1 MVVTD
6 TNKYINKW
14 WRKGKFFL
22 TAECLL
28 INVEGMMELKNP
40 NMATPTAR
48 CDARLIDARVISGH
62 SCWWAD
68 LMGGEDRSHLGVSP
82 LKYSSVIKGDL
93 VTRCSWLMLPWAEQ
107 VDVRCL
113 QVRSAMN
120 TINLCYFC
128 RNSSLSLALRE
139 HKADSG

>member
-1 MVVTD
+1 MVEKRKVLPYSRMPA
-6 TNKYINKW
+6 NKRRRNDGVKKSQ
-14 WRKGKFFL
+14 RGNPH
-22 TAECLL
+22 TAAADRCEGHQWTLL
-28 INVEGMMELKNP
+28 LVG
-40 NMATPTAR
+40 R
-48 CDARLIDARVISGH
+48 FDGQRRLEPS
-62 SCWWAD
+62 W
-68 LMGGEDRSHLGVSP
+68 GVS
-82 LKYSSVIKGDL
+82 SQIFISHKGRHL

>member
-6 TNKYINKW
+6 TNKYISKW

-40 NMATPTAR
+40 NVATPTAAADR
-48 CDARLIDARVISGH
+48 CEGHQWTLLLVGRFDGQRRLEPS
-62 SCWWAD
+62 W
-68 LMGGEDRSHLGVSP
+68 GVS
-82 LKYSSVIKGDL
+82 SQIFISHKGRHL